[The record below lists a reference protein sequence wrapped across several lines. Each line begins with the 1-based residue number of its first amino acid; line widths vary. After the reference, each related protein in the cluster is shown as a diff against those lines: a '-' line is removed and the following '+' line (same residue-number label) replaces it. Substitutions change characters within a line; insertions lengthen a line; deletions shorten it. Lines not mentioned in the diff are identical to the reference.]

1 MAGFSDLDF
10 HLGLEIEK
18 LVANCFQCTVSPSF
32 IPLGF
37 KFSPI
42 ASFGRSSVRLNDD
55 SVSLL
60 LQSSLCG
67 TVKDF
72 RAIHL
77 SGWMFHFSVSCKKV
91 GLLIYKLKSF
101 SCKGFVVF
109 FLVWGNGGPN
119 WLRDFDCWT
128 RECEAEWTLVGAK
141 GKKSFAD
148 VVKFS
153 LSVFKR
159 LSFHKDY

>member
-60 LQSSLCG
+60 QSCLGG
-67 TVKDF
+67 TTKDF
-72 RAIHL
+72 GAIHL
-77 SGWMFHFSVSCKKV
+77 SGWMFHSSVSCTKV